1 MKLGPH
7 REGQFYGKLN
17 LSFQLLFVHQ
27 GSLAMKKIFA
37 SKILNNRINYF
48 SDFALKSLSTLPA
61 IALSIVCATVQA
73 QNFPE
78 HPITLVVPNPPG
90 GFVDTSAR
98 LLSEPLA
105 RLINQPVVI
114 DNRPGASGNTAYQ
127 YVARAKPDGYTL
139 LISYSGYHV
148 GNPSLMDKLPWD
160 PIKDFTPVALLTT
173 STNVI
178 AVHPSVPANNLKEF
192 IAYAKANPGKLNY
205 ASQGNGSVSHIG
217 TEIFKQIANID
228 LVHVPY
234 KGSGAA
240 IQDVLS
246 GQVQV
251 FITTPPSVMQH
262 IQIDKLKALAVTGK
276 TRHPMLPNVPTTAEA
291 GVPSFQLESWVAL
304 YAPANTPTAVVT
316 KLTDAVKRSMELPE
330 VKQRADTAG
339 VDISYLNPAALDALL
354 KKELPYWNKII
365 KSANIHL
372 D

>member
-1 MKLGPH
+1 MKLFKTSTLILA
-7 REGQFYGKLN
+7 RSV
-17 LSFQLLFVHQ
+17 SFVTLFLH
-27 GSLAMKKIFA
+27 L
-37 SKILNNRINYF
+37 
-48 SDFALKSLSTLPA
+48 SLS
-61 IALSIVCATVQA
+61 SA
-73 QNFPE
+73 QTFPDR
-78 HPITLVVPNPPG
+78 PISLVVPNPPG

-105 RLINQPVVI
+105 RVINQPVVI

-127 YVARAKPDGYTL
+127 YVARSKADGYTL
-139 LISYSGYHV
+139 LISYSGYHI

-160 PIKDFTPVALLTT
+160 PIKDFKPIALLTT

-178 AVHPSVPANNLKEF
+178 AIHPSVNVNNLKEF
-192 IAYAKANPGKLNY
+192 VAYAKANPGKLNY

-217 TEIFKQIANID
+217 TEIFKQIASID

-240 IQDVLS
+240 IQDVLT

-262 IQIDKLKALAVTGK
+262 IQADKLKALAVTGPN
-276 TRHPMLPNVPTTAEA
+276 RHPMLPNVPTTAEA
-291 GVPSFQLESWVAL
+291 GMPSFQLESWVAL
-304 YAPANTPTAVVT
+304 YAPANTPNAVIN
-316 KLTDAVKRSMELPE
+316 KLTDAVKKSLELPE
-330 VKQRADTAG
+330 VKQRAETAG
-339 VDISYLNPAALDALL
+339 VEITYLSPSALDTRV